1 MNKKFRNYNEAVQ
14 FGPAM
19 SERNFSHHG
28 APGIDDEAP
37 RDNPEEMRTEDGIL
51 VYRIDSNKLTIC
63 GYRHTP
69 WIGETKIRLLQGF
82 EKAKAGLE
90 VMNGLGLEIDS
101 PVKLSFW

>member
-1 MNKKFRNYNEAVQ
+1 MNKEFRNYNEAVQ

-19 SERNFSHHG
+19 SERNFFHHG

-37 RDNPEEMRTEDGIL
+37 RYLPNEMRTKEGIL
-51 VYRIDSNKLTIC
+51 IYRMDSNELTIY

-69 WIGETKIRLLQGF
+69 WIGQTKIRLLQGF
-82 EKAKAGLE
+82 EKSKAGLE
-90 VMNGLGLEIDS
+90 VMNGLGLDIDG